1 MQPPLQKVIPAR
13 SKIESMTGGGQ
24 GLVKRMSKA
33 GGAGG
38 MEKIKEDYPK
48 WKYEQIRL
56 EEEVKAK
63 KDENIDKTDPS
74 NPKEFD
80 IDHKEGIIKV

>member
-1 MQPPLQKVIPAR
+1 
-13 SKIESMTGGGQ
+13 MTGGQ

-48 WKYEQIRL
+48 WIFEQLRL

-63 KDENIDKTDPS
+63 KDEKIDKHKKN
-74 NPKEFD
+74 NPRDLNK
-80 IDHKEGIIKV
+80 IHKEGIIKIE

>member
-1 MQPPLQKVIPAR
+1 
-13 SKIESMTGGGQ
+13 MTWGQ

-48 WKYEQIRL
+48 WIFEQLRL

-63 KDENIDKTDPS
+63 KDENIDKDNPS
-74 NPKEFD
+74 NQKKFD
-80 IDHKEGIIKV
+80 IDPKEGIIKI

>member
-1 MQPPLQKVIPAR
+1 
-13 SKIESMTGGGQ
+13 MTGGQ

-48 WKYEQIRL
+48 WIFEQLRL

-63 KDENIDKTDPS
+63 KDKNIQKPAPGNANPDFDP
-74 NPKEFD
+74 
-80 IDHKEGIIKV
+80 KEGIVKI

>member
-13 SKIESMTGGGQ
+13 SKIESMAGGQ

-48 WKYEQIRL
+48 WIFEQLRL

-63 KDENIDKTDPS
+63 KDEKIDKQKKQ
-74 NPKEFD
+74 PKRF
-80 IDHKEGIIKV
+80 K

>member
-1 MQPPLQKVIPAR
+1 MQSPLQKVIPAR
-13 SKIESMTGGGQ
+13 SKIESMTGGQ

-48 WKYEQIRL
+48 WIFEQLRL

-63 KDENIDKTDPS
+63 KDENIDKPNPS

-80 IDHKEGIIKV
+80 IDHKEGIIKI

>member
-1 MQPPLQKVIPAR
+1 
-13 SKIESMTGGGQ
+13 MTGGQ

-48 WKYEQIRL
+48 WIFEQLRL

-63 KDENIDKTDPS
+63 KMRILISLTQATQKSSILITR
-74 NPKEFD
+74 KEL
-80 IDHKEGIIKV
+80 